1 MTPPQKTSVVTV
13 YCRTTKSK
21 IRLKSSK
28 AMKYDITKPSAPKMP
43 TPRKRDRMYPNPPLK
58 GHKTP
63 SAPLLPAPFTL
74 SSAHI
79 RAPETHPSPLIF
91 EGICG

>member
-1 MTPPQKTSVVTV
+1 MEYPQKNNWNNWNWN
-13 YCRTTKSK
+13 KSPVK
-21 IRLKSSK
+21 VSPKKQEFNEIRHFKTHG
-28 AMKYDITKPSAPKMP
+28 AGDAN
-43 TPRKRDRMYPNPPLK
+43 PRKRDRMYPNSPLK

-63 SAPLLPAPFTL
+63 SAPLLPALFTL

-79 RAPETHPSPLIF
+79 RAPELRHQYLIF